1 MNDEHQPLT
10 DSDYQAL
17 ASFRSA
23 LRRFMAFSERAAVDH
38 GLTPHQH
45 QLLLA
50 IRGFASSGAPS
61 ISDLAETLQLR
72 LHSVG
77 ELADRAAENDLVERH
92 RDPNDSRR
100 ALLSLTEG
108 GHAKLEML
116 SRLHR
121 TELRIFQSELSEI
134 LSPLA
139 ELHDPLGDEADP
151 PPP

>member
-1 MNDEHQPLT
+1 MTNDQDPLT
-10 DSDYQAL
+10 DADYQTL

-23 LRRFMAFSERAAVDH
+23 LRRFLAFSERAALDH
-38 GLTPHQH
+38 GITPSQH

-50 IRGFASSGAPS
+50 IRGFAGSEPPS
-61 ISDLAETLQLR
+61 ISDLAEALQLR

-77 ELADRAAENDLVERH
+77 ELADRAADNGLLVRH

-100 ALLSLTEG
+100 ALLTITDL
-108 GHAKLEML
+108 GHEHLETL

-121 TELRIFQSELSEI
+121 TELRVFQSELSAI

-139 ELHDPLGDEADP
+139 DTDEPRPDR
-151 PPP
+151 